1 MFKVIQCHHFRY
13 QWKARMM
20 RIRIVITSNRYPTVS
35 QISLIIGQIFGVNEG
50 DVCSTHLLGMNS

>member
-1 MFKVIQCHHFRY
+1 
-13 QWKARMM
+13 MM